1 MFKRK
6 QRGTCRIHGDF
17 DGQVC
22 GFCAMG
28 NRLKDL
34 DRNALVQRIEELEA
48 HGLCRCADEVRC
60 DMRKLITA
68 CEPYLKDGE
77 TPAEC
82 IQRNRDD
89 TGAVMKLLEKEKR
102 KYEALV
108 DGVKSAQSHT
118 EETLRLLQWDKLGW
132 DVPEEV
138 IESLEKADS
147 ELRALIEH
155 MEVSP

>member
-1 MFKRK
+1 MTDERLAE
-6 QRGTCRIHGDF
+6 IEAEVSAEWF
-17 DGQVC
+17 DSIVITR
-22 GFCAMG
+22 AEELLSA
-28 NRLKDL
+28 LKAE
-34 DRNALVQRIEELEA
+34 RERVEELEA

-102 KYEALV
+102 KYDALV
-108 DGVKSAQSHT
+108 KGVTGCLDRWKKRQSRPWQPCAQP
-118 EETLRLLQWDKLGW
+118 ETLVQ
-132 DVPEEV
+132 
-138 IESLEKADS
+138 
-147 ELRALIEH
+147 ELRALLGDDDE
-155 MEVSP
+155 